1 MNGDHRKSS
10 DQFKHRLDVL
20 VTIGVS
26 LSAENNLHR
35 LLRMIIRYARDL
47 TNADGGTLYLLRDNK
62 LHFSIIQNASLGID
76 KSEEAGTPIDLEA
89 VDLVKS
95 NVCAYAAILGKTV
108 NIADVYESKEFD
120 FSGPRKYDSI
130 TGYRS
135 RSMLVVPMK
144 NHIGAVTGVLQ
155 LVNAVDA
162 SSGTVI
168 PFGTDAIELVEAM
181 ASMAAVAIEKTRLL
195 EETRNLFNSIIE
207 VLGIAMDAKSHYTGN
222 HIQKVAALNLE
233 IARAIHDDDKVFP
246 EVRFTE
252 NDLEEIRLAGW
263 LHDIGKVTTPE
274 WVMDKDTKLK
284 RVVDDITIIEKRVNE
299 AAAELRRKGEE
310 QKARALLAD
319 LAFVREKNHPGE
331 EMRTEDL
338 ARQQD
343 LARQRLAIG
352 PREEP
357 FLTDEELRHL
367 SIRHGSLTK
376 EEIETVKEHA
386 IWTKRMLDKLS
397 FPDHL
402 KNTPIY
408 AVQHHER
415 LNGTGYPTGVKGDRI
430 PFPSRILAIADL
442 YEALTAR
449 DRPYKD
455 RMSYEET
462 IAILRRHAANGDI
475 DGRILE
481 FCVER
486 DIFRRFEEKQRR
498 AESLKA

>member
-1 MNGDHRKSS
+1 MAYDYRHLS

-26 LSAENNLHR
+26 LSAENNLPH

-76 KSEEAGTPIDLEA
+76 KSEEAGIPIDLEA
-89 VDLVKS
+89 VELVKS

-144 NHIGAVTGVLQ
+144 NHVGAVTGVLQ
-155 LVNAVDA
+155 LVNAVDP

-168 PFGTDAIELVEAM
+168 PFSADAIELVEAM
-181 ASMAAVAIEKTRLL
+181 ASMAAVTIEKTRLL

-233 IARAIHDDDKVFP
+233 IARAIHDDGEVFP
-246 EVRFTE
+246 EVHFSE
-252 NDLEEIRLAGW
+252 NDLEEMRLAGW

-284 RVVDDITIIEKRVNE
+284 RVIDGIATIEKRV
-299 AAAELRRKGEE
+299 ADAVTELRRKGRERE
-310 QKARALLAD
+310 ADELLAD
-319 LAFVREKNHPGE
+319 LEFVREKNRPVE
-331 EMRTEDL
+331 EMSDADISRLKEI
-338 ARQQD
+338 ARK
-343 LARQRLAIG
+343 RLPLG

-367 SIRHGSLTK
+367 SIRHGSLTD
-376 EEIETVKEHA
+376 EEMDTVKGHA
-386 IWTKRMLDKLS
+386 VWTMRMLEKLS

-402 KNTPIY
+402 KNTPTY

-415 LNGTGYPTGVKGDRI
+415 LNGTGYPMGVKGDQI

-455 RMSYEET
+455 RMSYEQT

-486 DIFRRFEEKQRR
+486 DIFRRFEEKLRHV
-498 AESLKA
+498 EPLKA